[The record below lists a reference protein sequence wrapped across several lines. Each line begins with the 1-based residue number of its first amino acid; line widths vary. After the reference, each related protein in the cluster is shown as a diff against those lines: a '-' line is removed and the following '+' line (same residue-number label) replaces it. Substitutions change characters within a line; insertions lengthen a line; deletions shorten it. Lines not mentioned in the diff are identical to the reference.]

1 MVKLKK
7 LPKQDRPREKLEKY
21 GVKNLTNSELLA
33 LILRTGTKKQNVVEL
48 CQKMLDMYN
57 IKNLS
62 QTTLNQL
69 IEFHGI
75 KKAKAAQVLATFE
88 LARRLASY
96 SDHYETIKSPFD
108 VHKLLMPELRFLK
121 KEKFIGLYLN
131 SENKLVHEETISIGL
146 FNQSLVGIREIFSP
160 AITQGASHFILVH
173 NHPSGNPRPSK
184 EDIEV
189 TNKIKKAAKLLNIEF
204 TDHVIIGNK
213 QFFSFKREE
222 LL

>member
-7 LPKQDRPREKLEKY
+7 LPEEDRPREKLEKF

-33 LILRTGTKKQNVVEL
+33 LIIGTGTKQHNVVEL
-48 CQKMLDMYN
+48 CQEILDMYN

-62 QTTLNQL
+62 QITLNQL
-69 IEFHGI
+69 IEFQGI
-75 KKAKAAQVLATFE
+75 NKAKAAQVLATFE

-96 SDHYETIKSPFD
+96 SDHSERVSSPFD

-131 SENKLVHEETISIGL
+131 SENRLVQEETISVGI

-160 AITQGASHFILVH
+160 AITQGAAHFILVH
-173 NHPSGNPRPSK
+173 NHPSGNPKPS
-184 EDIEV
+184 EDDI
-189 TNKIKKAAKLLNIEF
+189 KITGKISKAAKLLGIDF
-204 TDHVIIGNK
+204 TDHVIIGGR
-213 QFFSFKREE
+213 QFFSFRREG